1 MIDVITLTGGLP
13 RNAELR
19 FTPQGAAVA
28 NFTVASSDKYFDQD
42 KREWVQTRALYVD
55 VTIWNES
62 GDRKNPTPWAE
73 LAAKL
78 KTGDKVAVTGK
89 LVTRSFQTRDGDSRT
104 KIEFQALRFYRMP
117 TAQQGQGQQQSN
129 QAQQSWDNAAQQ
141 GQTAASGAWSTPPA
155 QAGQQDQAPP
165 F

>member
-13 RNAELR
+13 RDAELR

-28 NFTVASSDKYFDQD
+28 NFALANSDNRYDQ
-42 KREWVQTRALYVD
+42 EQNQWVKTRTMYLD
-55 VTIWNES
+55 VTIWNDS
-62 GDRKNPTPWAE
+62 GNKQNPTPWAE
-73 LAAKL
+73 LAAEL
-78 KTGDKVAVTGK
+78 KKGDQVAVTGK
-89 LVTRSFQTRDGDSRT
+89 LVTRSWETKDGEKRT

-117 TAQQGQGQQQSN
+117 TAQQS
-129 QAQQSWDNAAQQ
+129 QAQQPQQQQQ
-141 GQTAASGAWSTPPA
+141 GGQSANSGTWSTPPA

>member
-13 RNAELR
+13 RDAELR

-28 NFTVASSDKYFDQD
+28 NFTLANSDNRYDQ
-42 KREWVQTRALYVD
+42 EQNQWVKTRTMYLD
-55 VTIWNES
+55 VTIWNEA
-62 GDRKNPTPWAE
+62 GNKQNPTPWAE
-73 LAAKL
+73 LAAEL
-78 KTGDKVAVTGK
+78 KKGDQVAVTGK
-89 LVTRSFQTRDGDSRT
+89 LVTRSFQTRDEDSRT

-117 TAQQGQGQQQSN
+117 NAQQGQPQQQQQSG
-129 QAQQSWDNAAQQ
+129 Q
-141 GQTAASGAWSTPPA
+141 GATSSAWSTQPA

>member
-13 RNAELR
+13 RDAELR

-28 NFTVASSDKYFDQD
+28 NFTLANSDNRFDQ
-42 KREWVQTRALYVD
+42 EQNQWVKTRTMYLD
-55 VTIWNES
+55 VTIWNEA
-62 GDRKNPTPWAE
+62 GNKQNPTPWAE
-73 LAAKL
+73 MAAEL
-78 KTGDKVAVTGK
+78 KKGDQVAVTGK

-117 TAQQGQGQQQSN
+117 NAQQGQPQQQ
-129 QAQQSWDNAAQQ
+129 QQ
-141 GQTAASGAWSTPPA
+141 GGQTTNSGTWSTPPA
-155 QAGQQDQAPP
+155 QASQQDQAPP

>member
-13 RNAELR
+13 RDAELR

-28 NFTVASSDKYFDQD
+28 NFTLANSDNRYDQ
-42 KREWVQTRALYVD
+42 EQNQWVKTRTMYLD

-62 GDRKNPTPWAE
+62 GNKQNPTPWAE
-73 LAAKL
+73 MAAEL
-78 KTGDKVAVTGK
+78 KKGDQIAVTGK
-89 LVTRSFQTRDGDSRT
+89 LVTRSWENQGGEKRS

-117 TAQQGQGQQQSN
+117 AAQQQPN
-129 QAQQSWDNAAQQ
+129 QAQQSWDTAAQN
-141 GQTAASGAWSTPPA
+141 GQTATSGAWSQPPA
-155 QAGQQDQAPP
+155 QAGQGQDQPP